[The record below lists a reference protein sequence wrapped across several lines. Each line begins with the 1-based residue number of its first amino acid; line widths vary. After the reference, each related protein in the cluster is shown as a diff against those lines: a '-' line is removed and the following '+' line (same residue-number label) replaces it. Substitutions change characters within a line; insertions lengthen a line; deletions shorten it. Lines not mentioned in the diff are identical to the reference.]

1 MGSFFTGS
9 ESTKPVEK
17 NYGSVHDEAIKA
29 IIQSLD
35 KMYTSDSEYSRLYNA
50 LNLQS
55 QSSSLSNYN
64 KDILNLQLQA
74 IDNNKQYANKVL
86 QYQKVYAPQYI
97 SQFTSALK
105 QADPEYWANYK
116 LQGSQVLDDLNK
128 GNALSSIQQRNV
140 EQATRA
146 AQVARGNAYG
156 NASAAQEVYNKFM
169 AGEQAYQNRQQAAF
183 NFLNKSPYNG
193 WNLSNIAAYAP
204 AGVSGNGYNALSPY
218 MYNNA
223 MGVASNAANYAAN
236 NYRIQNGWHMVEN
249 NNNVPQVVGTIT
261 GSLNGAATGALTGGW
276 VGAIIGG
283 ISGGVIGTFAQ

>member
-9 ESTKPVEK
+9 EATSPVEK

-29 IIQSLD
+29 IVESLE
-35 KMYTSDSEYSRLYNA
+35 KMYSSDSEYSRLYNA

-74 IDNNKQYANKVL
+74 IENNKQYANKVL

-128 GNALSSIQQRNV
+128 GNALSSMQQRNV

-146 AQVARGNAYG
+146 AQISRGNAYG

-169 AGEQAYQNRQQAAF
+169 AGEQAYQNRQASAV
-183 NFLNKSPYNG
+183 NFLKNSPYNG

-204 AGVSGNGYNALSPY
+204 ASAYQSGYSTMTPY
-218 MYNNA
+218 MYGNA
-223 MGVASNAANYAAN
+223 MNGVANAANYEAN

-261 GSLNGAATGALTGGW
+261 GSINGAATGALTGGW

>member
-17 NYGSVHDEAIKA
+17 SYGSVHDEAIKA
-29 IIQSLD
+29 IIQSLG

-50 LNLQS
+50 LNLQN
-55 QSSSLSNYN
+55 QSNNLNDYN
-64 KDILNLQLQA
+64 EDYWKLQLQG
-74 IDNNKQYANKVL
+74 IESNKQYANKLL

-97 SQFTSALK
+97 SQFTSAIK
-105 QADPEYWANYK
+105 QADPEYWANYEK
-116 LQGSQVLDDLNK
+116 QGSQVLDDLNK
-128 GNALSSIQQRNV
+128 GNTLSSMQQRNV

-146 AQVARGNAYG
+146 AQISRGNAYG
-156 NASAAQEVYNKFM
+156 NASAAQEVFNKFL

-183 NFLNKSPYNG
+183 NFLKNSPYNG
-193 WNLSNIAAYAP
+193 WNLSSIAAYSP

-261 GSLNGAATGALTGGW
+261 GSINGAATGALTGGW